1 MEDNRLMKQ
10 VNAVFS
16 IFMVLFYLGVGI
28 YLMFYFRNT
37 TLDRSV
43 LVIFGSVMFLYGIYR
58 AYRTYVNIVELF
70 FRRKD
75 ESD

>member
-1 MEDNRLMKQ
+1 MNDNRLMKQ

-28 YLMFYFRNT
+28 YLIFYFRNT

-43 LVIFGSVMFLYGIYR
+43 LVIF
-58 AYRTYVNIVELF
+58 
-70 FRRKD
+70 
-75 ESD
+75 